1 MYLGSIYC
9 MWVLPCDLVGFP
21 GGTVVKNLL
30 PSAGDT
36 RDTGLIP
43 GSGRYLGG
51 GNGNPL
57 QYSCLEKS
65 LDRGAWG
72 ATDHGATKSQTQLR
86 DWAHHSMWLS
96 LKFVIGPFVFWHT
109 FMLFLV
115 STSCLGITTPENGF
129 PNNELWNH
137 SSANF
142 FLAYCPRHSLLN
154 STIMF
159 FGGRNTRPLKLIL
172 ILFCK

>member
-1 MYLGSIYC
+1 MDFPAGS
-9 MWVLPCDLVGFP
+9 VG
-21 GGTVVKNLL
+21 KESAC
-30 PSAGDT
+30 SAGDAG
-36 RDTGLIP
+36 DLGLIP
-43 GSGRYLGG
+43 GSGRPPGG

-57 QYSCLEKS
+57 QYSCLENPM
-65 LDRGAWG
+65 DRGSWG
-72 ATDHGATKSQTQLR
+72 ATVHGAKKSQTRLR

-96 LKFVIGPFVFWHT
+96 LKFFTGLFVFWHT

-115 STSCLGITTPENGF
+115 STSCLGIATPENGF
-129 PNNELWNH
+129 TNNELWNY

-159 FGGRNTRPLKLIL
+159 FGGWNTRPLKLIL